1 MTPYDVTYDG
11 DPHTATGT
19 AKGVADEDLAGLDLS
34 GTAHTNAGTYTDTW
48 SFTDVTGN
56 YENATATVVDNIDK
70 ADAVIDVTGYDV
82 VFTGSP
88 HTATGTA
95 TGVKGEALE
104 GLDLSLT
111 THTNAGAY
119 LDDPWTFDDT
129 TGNYNDTSGTVN
141 DNIDQ
146 APSATTVS
154 CPLDVTYNGSAQEPC
169 TASATGAGGLDQSL
183 TVGYANNTN
192 AGTAS
197 ANASFLGDAN
207 HTGSSGGTTFEI
219 KKADSTTT
227 VTCAAGPHTYN
238 GSAQEPCTANVTGAG
253 DLDEELA
260 VDYLDNVDAGIATAS
275 AAYDGDANHNASGD
289 SDDLHDRPGDID
301 DDRDVRGWPAHV
313 HRFAM
318 EPCSATV
325 TGAGGLS
332 LTPTPGYSN
341 NTNAG
346 TATASYAYAGDTNH
360 TGSSDSKS
368 FTIAKASSTTT
379 VSCPAGPHVYSGSPL
394 TPCTA
399 SVSGAGSLFQAVT
412 VVHSNN
418 TNAGT
423 ANADATYGG
432 DANHNGSSDG
442 ETFTIDKASSTTTVS
457 CGAGPFTYNG
467 SAYTPCSAAVA
478 GAGGLNQS
486 LAVAYSNNT
495 NAGTAARQRQLCRR
509 REPLRQLRQRDV
521 HDRQGQLDHDRDL
534 PRQRDL
540 HRQRP
545 HAVLGGR
552 DRRGRARPEPDRRLH
567 QQHQRRDRQ
576 TRAPPSPAT
585 PTTTAAAAPR
595 PSRSPR
601 RARRRRSPARRA
613 SSTAAHRSPRAPSR

>member
-1 MTPYDVTYDG
+1 MTCPTNVTYTGSAQEPCTATVTGAGGLDESVDVTYGNNTDAGTASASATYAGDANHEGSSDSTTFEIDKADSVVGITCPTSVTYTSFAQEPCTASATGVGGLNETLSVTYTDNVDAGTAHANASFDGDANHNPNSDATTFDIDPASLTVTFAAADKTYDGDTDATITACSVSVVLDDDVVTCDDDAATAAFASANAGTHSVTGSGFALAGADADNYVIVATNDATATIDKADATISVTPYDVTYDGDEHTATGSATGVLDEPLVGLDLSGTAHTNAGTYTDTWTFTDVTGNYNDDSDTITDNIDKADADITVTPYDVTYDG

-129 TGNYNDTSGTVN
+129 TGNYNDTSGTVD

-260 VDYLDNVDAGIATAS
+260 VDYLDNVDAGTATAS
-275 AAYDGDANHNASGD
+275 AAYVGD
-289 SDDLHDRPGDID
+289 RQP
-301 DDRDVRGWPAHV
+301 
-313 HRFAM
+313 
-318 EPCSATV
+318 
-325 TGAGGLS
+325 
-332 LTPTPGYSN
+332 
-341 NTNAG
+341 
-346 TATASYAYAGDTNH
+346 
-360 TGSSDSKS
+360 
-368 FTIAKASSTTT
+368 
-379 VSCPAGPHVYSGSPL
+379 
-394 TPCTA
+394 
-399 SVSGAGSLFQAVT
+399 Q
-412 VVHSNN
+412 
-418 TNAGT
+418 
-423 ANADATYGG
+423 
-432 DANHNGSSDG
+432 
-442 ETFTIDKASSTTTVS
+442 
-457 CGAGPFTYNG
+457 
-467 SAYTPCSAAVA
+467 
-478 GAGGLNQS
+478 
-486 LAVAYSNNT
+486 
-495 NAGTAARQRQLCRR
+495 RQR
-509 REPLRQLRQRDV
+509 RQR
-521 HDRQGQLDHDRDL
+521 
-534 PRQRDL
+534 
-540 HRQRP
+540 
-545 HAVLGGR
+545 
-552 DRRGRARPEPDRRLH
+552 
-567 QQHQRRDRQ
+567 
-576 TRAPPSPAT
+576 
-585 PTTTAAAAPR
+585 R
-595 PSRSPR
+595 PSRST
-601 RARRRRSPARRA
+601 RRRRRR
-613 SSTAAHRSPRAPSR
+613 P